1 MLGLHTD
8 SQPQTAEM
16 LLIVKTH
23 SELLKNSA
31 SHTSVLKWLSAKH
44 RLHQEMD
51 VLTLF

>member
-16 LLIVKTH
+16 LIVKTH

-51 VLTLF
+51 VLKLL